1 MNIRLMLDTE
11 KFTAKPTKDQ
21 AGKIVNRITQH
32 QASVTLELLAQ
43 AITEGRTHT
52 PATFQPP
59 YGTYGAAR
67 KNNECWSSQQIFEL
81 DFDEGLSVQQFMLLC
96 NEYSIQPSIVY
107 HTFSSSPEQE
117 KFRVIFTLEQPV
129 TDYRTRGVIQI
140 ALMRLFPQCD
150 SVCSDAARHFYGGP
164 DIVVFNNE
172 ARLDIQTLIQG
183 YCFAEDNNGNAT
195 RNIRSFCQQ
204 TGLNMVNGL
213 PAIAFGPTE
222 KMTETPPTLLL
233 YNYRAGDKNVI
244 LEFSV
249 SEAEMRS
256 SVKTGKRQPKY
267 NIEQIKTKV
276 RTNVRRRFD
285 FDSLYERCPLYQ
297 ELLDGN
303 RRLSHPER
311 FGITTNLVNVEGGE
325 SRFAQ
330 GLSSREDYHIEK
342 GLYEFRYAARQ
353 GYSPM
358 ACESFCPYSGTCSHK
373 NVMLQQT
380 DCKRCET
387 RRVST
392 SLDKSLEDA
401 EFELMDAFEKAK
413 TSETGL
419 VHVIKAPTGI
429 GKTKLY
435 TECDLENTM
444 IVVPT
449 HKLREEVAQKLLE
462 NGVKFCNVIERPQL
476 DDQEK
481 ERLIQSYTKIGAYHE
496 AGKVFQG
503 YVFQAK
509 LMQGKRQPLSAC
521 QQQAILYQ
529 EAVDQIHNGT
539 AQTILCTHD
548 RLPYI
553 RTKNISTVIVDED
566 IMRTAVMK
574 SGRAYMNDFQHFLS
588 YILISNELTSTQKTT
603 LSQQFQAVIKDLEN
617 ATPHRVTPV
626 GTYSFDTKLIAKVI
640 KNHSDSLQSNMLEF
654 LQSNCNFIKSA
665 DGKSFDYRVKR
676 ADTVF
681 SKDKNFIVLSATCSE
696 YLYSVLLKE
705 RLRFHDIGIV
715 EHKGKIEQYIKN
727 GYSRA
732 SIKKNPEK
740 AFAEISEKVGSLPTF
755 FYKGAT
761 VTEEY
766 VKLAQ
771 KYNINVVGYFG
782 NTAGYDGFKGQDIAV
797 VGTPHVTNNEYL
809 LTAACLGYMA
819 GLSDQTAQYRL
830 TERNGYEFWFNTFE
844 NELIREIQLWEIET
858 ELIQAVGRARAIREN
873 CSVLILS
880 NYPIPG
886 ARIKELGE
894 EV

>member
-1 MNIRLMLDTE
+1 MNICLMLDTE
-11 KFTAKPTKDQ
+11 KFTTKPTKDQ
-21 AGKIVNRITQH
+21 AGKIVNRIAQH
-32 QASVTLELLAQ
+32 PTSMTLEQLAQ
-43 AITEGRTHT
+43 VITEGRTHT
-52 PATFQPP
+52 PATFQQPH
-59 YGTYGAAR
+59 GTYGTVR
-67 KNNECWSSQQIFEL
+67 KSNECWSSQQIFEL
-81 DFDEGLSVQQFMLLC
+81 DFDEGLSVQQFLLLC

-117 KFRVIFTLEQPV
+117 KFRAIFTIEQPV
-129 TDYRTRGVIQI
+129 TDYRARGVIQL

-150 SVCSDAARHFYGGP
+150 SACSDAARHFYGGKE
-164 DIVVFNNE
+164 IVAADYE
-172 ARLDIQTLIQG
+172 ARLNVYVLIQAF
-183 YCFAEDNNGNAT
+183 CFAEYCKGNPERSI
-195 RNIRSFCQQ
+195 RNFCQQ
-204 TGLNMVNGL
+204 TGLDIVNNL
-213 PAIAFGPTE
+213 PSISLFMDDEIEDNSPSSNI
-222 KMTETPPTLLL
+222 
-233 YNYRAGDKNVI
+233 YYYRVRGEI
-244 LEFSV
+244 LRFTFSV
-249 SEAEMRS
+249 PENKLKSTPS
-256 SVKTGKRQPKY
+256 PTGKRQPKY
-267 NIEQIKTKV
+267 DVTCVKV
-276 RTNVRRRFD
+276 RHDLRENFD
-285 FDSLYERCPLYQ
+285 FESLQERCQ
-297 ELLDGN
+297 EYREFREGT
-303 RRLSHPER
+303 RRLTHMER
-311 FGITTNLVNVEGGE
+311 FGITTNLVNVEGGKSE
-325 SRFAQ
+325 FAEGLMSRD
-330 GLSSREDYHIEK
+330 DYQYNK
-342 GLYEFRYAARQ
+342 GMYQFRYASSH
-353 GYSPM
+353 GYLPV
-358 ACESFCPYSGTCSHK
+358 ACDTFCPYARTCSHK
-373 NVMLQQT
+373 RVLLQQA

-387 RRVST
+387 RRVSRST
-392 SLDKSLEDA
+392 IKPLESA
-401 EFELMDAFEKAK
+401 ESELLEAYEKAK
-413 TSETGL
+413 ATEERGM

-462 NGVKFCNVIERPQL
+462 NGVEFCNVIGRPQL
-476 DDQEK
+476 DNQEK

-496 AGKVFQG
+496 AGKEFQG
-503 YVFQAK
+503 YVSQAK
-509 LMQGKRQPLSAC
+509 LIQAKRQPLSAC

-529 EAVDQIHNGT
+529 EAVDQIRNGT
-539 AQTILCTHD
+539 ARTILCTHD
-548 RLPYI
+548 KLPYI
-553 RTKNISTVIVDED
+553 KAKNISTVIVDED
-566 IMRTAVMK
+566 IMRTSVMK

-626 GTYSFDTKLIAKVI
+626 GTYTFDTKLIVKVI

-830 TERNGYEFWFNTFE
+830 TERNGYEFWFNTFD

-886 ARIKELGE
+886 ASIKEL
-894 EV
+894 